1 VILTVTDDDGGEGV
15 AEAEVTVDGGGI
27 GSATLT
33 VIKHVI
39 TNDGGTAAHRIGP
52 GRVMVV

>member
-39 TNDGGTAAHRIGP
+39 TNDGGTAAHRIGL